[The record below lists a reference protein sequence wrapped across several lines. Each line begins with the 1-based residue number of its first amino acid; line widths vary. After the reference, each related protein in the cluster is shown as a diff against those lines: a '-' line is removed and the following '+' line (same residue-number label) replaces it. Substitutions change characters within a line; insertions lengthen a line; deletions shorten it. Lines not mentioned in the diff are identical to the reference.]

1 MKDLFIEIN
10 AKLKKILGL
19 CNSKHCYK
27 RAIADIYIPAIDTKR
42 CLCDKH
48 LLEFQKM
55 DLISSIRK
63 KVMNNSKI

>member
-10 AKLKKILGL
+10 AKLKNILGL

-27 RAIADIYIPAIDTKR
+27 RATADIYMPVIDTKR

-48 LLEFQKM
+48 LSEFQNIG
-55 DLISSIRK
+55 LISSIHK
-63 KVMNNSKI
+63 K

>member
-27 RAIADIYIPAIDTKR
+27 RAIADSYRAAIDSKR

-48 LLEFQKM
+48 LLEGQKM
-55 DLISSIRK
+55 DGMGCVWK
-63 KVMNNSKI
+63 KK

>member
-19 CNSKHCYK
+19 CNSKRCYK
-27 RAIADIYIPAIDTKR
+27 KATADIYIPVIDTKR

-48 LLEFQKM
+48 LLEFHRILK
-55 DLISSIRK
+55 DGK
-63 KVMNNSKI
+63 